1 MDKRVHQTKHTFPL
15 SHFRQHTTDH
25 LKRIAEG
32 AVEVITQ
39 NGEAALVVMSPER
52 YDALTHEV
60 ERGRMWR
67 QAIARIGTDEGQDA
81 RSAIHGVAEELGV
94 AL

>member
-1 MDKRVHQTKHTFPL
+1 MHQTKHTFPL

-39 NGEAALVVMSPER
+39 NGVAALVVMSPER

-81 RSAIHGVAEELGV
+81 RSAIQGVAEELGV